1 MKINNNE
8 CTELGVVAIITPR
21 YYFKIKKKYIY
32 FMFMGILLPC
42 MFVYHVYAVSK
53 EVTEGTGFLGLEL
66 RDDCDMLP
74 YGCWEEQSV
83 LPTAESS
90 FQPYLL
96 LFQSLRAGHIV
107 LGYFY
112 IGTKD

>member
-1 MKINNNE
+1 MKISNNE
-8 CTELGVVAIITPR
+8 CTELGVVAIITPQ
-21 YYFKIKKKYIY
+21 YYLKIKKNIY
-32 FMFMGILLPC
+32 LF
-42 MFVYHVYAVSK
+42 HVHGCFASMYVCVSY
-53 EVTEGTGFLGLEL
+53 VCSVQGSHSGFLGLEL

-83 LPTAESS
+83 LPTAESP

-112 IGTKD
+112 TGTKD

>member
-1 MKINNNE
+1 MKISNNE
-8 CTELGVVAIITPR
+8 CTELGVVAIITPQ

-32 FMFMGILLPC
+32 LF
-42 MFVYHVYAVSK
+42 HVHGCFASMYVCVSC
-53 EVTEGTGFLGLEL
+53 VCSVQGSHSGCLGLEL

-83 LPTAESS
+83 LPTAESP

-96 LFQSLRAGHIV
+96 PFQSLRAGHIV

-112 IGTKD
+112 TGTKD